1 MYSGGSRVTISRQTA
16 RGRRFDLSF
25 CRMGTTMADMLT
37 AVELQ
42 TKALEDYRT
51 AVLPGVVE
59 SIRHDAQAL
68 RDARVLHVNATAF
81 GGGVAEI
88 LASMVPLMRDL
99 GMAADWKVLSG
110 TDPFFSVTK
119 AMHNALQ
126 GKAHPWTAAERNL
139 WVETN
144 RENAQGWEDYDFV
157 VIHDPQPA
165 PMLGLLREKGGT
177 PAGKWLWRCH
187 IDLTDAQP
195 EAWDLLRPFVSE
207 YDGTIWTMREYVR
220 EGVAADNLFIAP
232 PAIDPL
238 SPKNVELPPGEAARV
253 LDRFAVDAAR
263 PMVCQV
269 SRFDP
274 WKDPLGVIDA
284 YRMARERHP
293 GLQLV
298 LVGSLAH
305 DDPEGQEWLQK
316 VFDHRDHDRDIHV
329 LTNLDGVGNHEVNA
343 IQQAA
348 KVVIQ
353 KSTREGFGLVVSEG
367 LWKGRPVIGGNCGGI
382 PLQVRDGETGY
393 LVESA
398 EECGER
404 LIDLLDDAASCERM
418 GAAGRE
424 LVRERFL
431 LTRYLHDY
439 VRMFRTLAGLRPSER
454 D

>member
-1 MYSGGSRVTISRQTA
+1 MGQPTDRSLSGP
-16 RGRRFDLSF
+16 
-25 CRMGTTMADMLT
+25 GTTMARMLT
-37 AVELQ
+37 TVELE
-42 TKALEDYRT
+42 TRELEQYRP

-59 SIRHDAQAL
+59 AIRDDARPL
-68 RDARVLHVNATAF
+68 RGARVLHVNATAY

-88 LASMVPLMRDL
+88 LGSMVPLMRDL
-99 GMAADWKVLSG
+99 GLEADWKVISG
-110 TDPFFSVTK
+110 SDPFFGVTK

-126 GKAHPWTAAERNL
+126 GKPHRWTQEERTL
-139 WVETN
+139 WVETS
-144 RENAQGWEDYDFV
+144 RANAQTWEEYDFV
-157 VIHDPQPA
+157 VVHDPQPA
-165 PMLGLLREKGGT
+165 PILGVLRADGRRPG
-177 PAGKWLWRCH
+177 GKWLWRCH

-195 EAWDLLRPFVSE
+195 ETWGLLRPYVAE
-207 YDGTIWTMREYVR
+207 YDGTVWTMPQYVR
-220 EGVAADNLFIAP
+220 EGVSEANRFIAP

-238 SPKNVELPPGEAARV
+238 SAKNVTLRPGEADSV
-253 LDRFAVDAAR
+253 LERFSVDPRR

-284 YRMARERHP
+284 YRMAKERYP
-293 GLQLV
+293 ELQLV

-305 DDPEGQEWLQK
+305 DDPEGEEWLQK
-316 VFDHRDHDRDIHV
+316 VLKHRSRDADIHV
-329 LTNLDGVGNHEVNA
+329 LTNMDGVGNHEVNA
-343 IQQAA
+343 FQEAA

-393 LVESA
+393 LVDNSA
-398 EECGER
+398 ECGER
-404 LIDLLDDAASCERM
+404 LIELLSDEDTCRRM

-424 LVRERFL
+424 VVREHFL

>member
-1 MYSGGSRVTISRQTA
+1 M
-16 RGRRFDLSF
+16 LS
-25 CRMGTTMADMLT
+25 D
-37 AVELQ
+37 VELQ
-42 TKALEDYRT
+42 TKSIDQYRE

-59 SIRHDAQAL
+59 AIRADVEAL
-68 RDARVLHVNATAF
+68 AGARVLHVNATAY

-88 LASMVPLMRDL
+88 LASMVPLMRDIGL
-99 GMAADWKVLSG
+99 EADWKVIAGS
-110 TDPFFSVTK
+110 DEFFGVTK

-126 GKAHPWTAAERNL
+126 GKPHPWTNAEREL
-139 WVETN
+139 WVDTN
-144 RENAQGWEDYDFV
+144 RENARHWQDYDFV

-165 PMLGLLREKGGT
+165 PMLKLLREDGSGPK
-177 PAGKWLWRCH
+177 GKWLWRCH

-195 EAWDLLRPFVSE
+195 EAWDLLQPFVHE
-207 YDGTIWTMREYVR
+207 YDGSIWTMREYVR
-220 EGVAADNLFIAP
+220 DGVADRNLFIAP

-238 SPKNVELPPGEAARV
+238 SPKNVPLTEGEAERV
-253 LDRFAVDAAR
+253 LDRFFIDPSR

-284 YRMARERHP
+284 YRMAREKHP

-329 LTNLDGVGNHEVNA
+329 LTNLDGVSNHEVNA
-343 IQQAA
+343 MQTMA

-367 LWKGRPVIGGNCGGI
+367 LWKGKPVIGGRCGGI
-382 PLQVRDGETGY
+382 PLQVIDGRTGY
-393 LVESA
+393 LVDSPQ
-398 EECGER
+398 ECGER
-404 LIDLLDDAASCERM
+404 LLELLDNPVRCEEM

-424 LVRERFL
+424 LVREHFL

-439 VRMFRTLAGLRPSER
+439 VRMFRTLAGLRPTER